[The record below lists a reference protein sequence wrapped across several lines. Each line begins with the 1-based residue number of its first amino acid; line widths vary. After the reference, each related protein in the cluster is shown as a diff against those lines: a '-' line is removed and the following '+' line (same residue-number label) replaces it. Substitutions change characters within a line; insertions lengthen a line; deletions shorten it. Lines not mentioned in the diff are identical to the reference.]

1 MNKDKANMEQ
11 KILEAAEKLFMEQG
25 FASTTTAKIAKEA
38 GCNQA
43 LVHYYYRTKELL
55 FDRIYKEKMQLMVNS
70 ITNINTSGSTF
81 EEKVVGVINAHWD
94 FLTKNP
100 LIVWFALREN
110 LNGSTAL
117 VNLFIKEIR
126 PKAVDAFS
134 KLEKDLNTEIEKG
147 NIQDFNYSEYT
158 SDSDTFLSKPN
169 EVAKMSNFLRDGIN
183 ANSAVLVNV
192 TPEDFKD
199 SSPLAGI
206 YFQKDLEEKA
216 FKLGASNYFAPIQR
230 VEDFLNNKKSEF
242 IGEVKPSYL
251 PGVTLSNLQEI
262 LPDFVT
268 DTLKQSIPYF
278 DSKLNGFADPDAIL
292 TGVETRSSSPVK
304 IPRNEN
310 LVSNILGVYPCGE
323 GAGYAGGI
331 MSAAVDGIRC
341 SIAVLE
347 S

>member
-55 FDRIYKEKMQLMVNS
+55 FERIYKEKMQLMVNS

-81 EEKVVGVINAHWD
+81 EEKVVGVINAHWH

-147 NIQDFNYSEYT
+147 NISPITIYDLLLTIISLDIAHFVIQPFYQRIVGDGET
-158 SDSDTFLSKPN
+158 SVKHILDNRKE
-169 EVAKMSNFLRDGIN
+169 EVIKT
-183 ANSAVLVNV
+183 VLAR
-192 TPEDFKD
+192 
-199 SSPLAGI
+199 L
-206 YFQKDLEEKA
+206 
-216 FKLGASNYFAPIQR
+216 
-230 VEDFLNNKKSEF
+230 KK
-242 IGEVKPSYL
+242 
-251 PGVTLSNLQEI
+251 
-262 LPDFVT
+262 
-268 DTLKQSIPYF
+268 
-278 DSKLNGFADPDAIL
+278 
-292 TGVETRSSSPVK
+292 
-304 IPRNEN
+304 
-310 LVSNILGVYPCGE
+310 
-323 GAGYAGGI
+323 
-331 MSAAVDGIRC
+331 
-341 SIAVLE
+341 
-347 S
+347 

>member
-55 FDRIYKEKMQLMVNS
+55 FERIYKEKMQLMVNS

-147 NIQDFNYSEYT
+147 NI
-158 SDSDTFLSKPN
+158 
-169 EVAKMSNFLRDGIN
+169 
-183 ANSAVLVNV
+183 
-192 TPEDFKD
+192 
-199 SSPLAGI
+199 SPITI
-206 YFQKDLEEKA
+206 YDL
-216 FKLGASNYFAPIQR
+216 L
-230 VEDFLNNKKSEF
+230 
-242 IGEVKPSYL
+242 L
-251 PGVTLSNLQEI
+251 PLYRLI
-262 LPDFVT
+262 
-268 DTLKQSIPYF
+268 
-278 DSKLNGFADPDAIL
+278 
-292 TGVETRSSSPVK
+292 
-304 IPRNEN
+304 
-310 LVSNILGVYPCGE
+310 
-323 GAGYAGGI
+323 
-331 MSAAVDGIRC
+331 
-341 SIAVLE
+341 
-347 S
+347 

>member
-55 FDRIYKEKMQLMVNS
+55 FERIYKEKMQLMVNS

-117 VNLFIKEIR
+117 VNLFMKEIR

-147 NIQDFNYSEYT
+147 NISPITIYDLLLTIISLDIAHFVIQPFYQMIVGDGET
-158 SDSDTFLSKPN
+158 SVKHILDNRKE
-169 EVAKMSNFLRDGIN
+169 EVIKT
-183 ANSAVLVNV
+183 VLAR
-192 TPEDFKD
+192 
-199 SSPLAGI
+199 L
-206 YFQKDLEEKA
+206 
-216 FKLGASNYFAPIQR
+216 
-230 VEDFLNNKKSEF
+230 KK
-242 IGEVKPSYL
+242 
-251 PGVTLSNLQEI
+251 
-262 LPDFVT
+262 
-268 DTLKQSIPYF
+268 
-278 DSKLNGFADPDAIL
+278 
-292 TGVETRSSSPVK
+292 
-304 IPRNEN
+304 
-310 LVSNILGVYPCGE
+310 
-323 GAGYAGGI
+323 
-331 MSAAVDGIRC
+331 
-341 SIAVLE
+341 
-347 S
+347 